1 MSEGLGV
8 RSEEENSGLC
18 AGSLHSSLFTPHFV
32 VVIPARFASTRLPGK
47 PLADIAG
54 KPMVVRV
61 AERAMQSGASEVWI
75 ATDHAGVADAVRTHG
90 FNVCMTSPDHAS
102 GTDRLAEVAL
112 QRGWSDD
119 EIIVNVQGDEPLIA
133 PELIGIVARHLHDHP
148 AAAISTACHV
158 LQDHAEMFN
167 PNVVKVVLDRA
178 GYALYFSRAPIP
190 WARDAWANAS
200 PLRAGA
206 RASGS
211 ASGGDAPCGYTPHLS
226 LPEGFPAF
234 RHVGI
239 YAYRADFL
247 KIYGSLS
254 PASIEQHEALEQLRA
269 LWHGYRISVAL
280 TGAAPAVGV
289 DTMEDLERVR
299 MLFER

>member
-1 MSEGLGV
+1 MRGEGIGV
-8 RSEEENSGLC
+8 RGEGKNSGEGENSPHPLP
-18 AGSLHSSLFTPHFV
+18 LTPHFK
-32 VVIPARFASTRLPGK
+32 VVIPARYASTRLPGK

-61 AERAMQSGASEVWI
+61 AEQAAQSGASEVWV
-75 ATDHAGVADAVRTHG
+75 ATDHAGVADAVRAHG
-90 FNVCMTSPDHAS
+90 FNVCMTSLHHAS
-102 GTDRLAEVAL
+102 GTDRLVEVAL
-112 QRGWSDD
+112 QRGWSDE
-119 EIIVNVQGDEPLIA
+119 EIIVNVQGDEPLMA

-148 AAAISTACHV
+148 AAAISTACHA
-158 LQDHAEMFN
+158 LQDHAELFN
-167 PNVVKVVLDRA
+167 PNVVKVVLDRE

-190 WARDAWANAS
+190 WARDAWVNAS
-200 PLRAGA
+200 SPA
-206 RASGS
+206 
-211 ASGGDAPCGYTPHLS
+211 S

-247 KIYGSLS
+247 KIYGGLH
-254 PASIEQHEALEQLRA
+254 PAAIEQYEALEQLRV

-280 TGAAPAVGV
+280 TGAAPAAGV

-299 MLFER
+299 KLFEC